1 MRRRQILLDQLIE
14 CAFAIMQG
22 FGNVHVHLVGA
33 ISSIELGHAL
43 EKSRDAGDSDVE
55 RFHGYS
61 TCSVNRSNRAFPC
74 LSSVLLYSGFPLDK
88 SGHRCAHRVAKF
100 EQIFE
105 FLDISASSEGW
116 HVQWESVPSGQES
129 EPCNLGRI
137 CGGNE
142 ADEADRQSHLQ
153 DGE

>member
-61 TCSVNRSNRAFPC
+61 TAVFRISFKLAFRC
-74 LSSVLLYSGFPLDK
+74 LSLLNPTLGIWLRFPFLCWDK
-88 SGHRCAHRVAKF
+88 NGRWQGHCEAACTILLN
-100 EQIFE
+100 E
-105 FLDISASSEGW
+105 
-116 HVQWESVPSGQES
+116 
-129 EPCNLGRI
+129 LG
-137 CGGNE
+137 GS
-142 ADEADRQSHLQ
+142 QLPHLV
-153 DGE
+153 